1 MGTKSSAVV
10 AAGLLALTGSTG
22 ILADE
27 VLSPQVQAQ
36 APRIDPKPLSANVQR
51 GLAYLAERQLPGGGW
66 GQGDESANIRS
77 GEGNG
82 ANVADTCMAALA
94 LLRAG
99 SIPTAGA
106 HAQNLCRAVSYVCSE
121 VEAADRDSLF
131 VTSVRGTRVQGKIG
145 NAIDTFLA
153 ANLLAEVRNRMADDA
168 ANARVTAALD
178 KVLDKIERNQRAD
191 GTWEGEGWAPVLSQ
205 GMAARAVNRAA
216 QSGAEVP
223 ASVRART
230 EANARGAFDEASG
243 RFAGGPGDA
252 GVGLYG
258 SSASLGAMQESEN
271 TNRKREDDL
280 RARLAEAPSAE
291 QAEIQGELGRIEG
304 NRRELRQARASMVE
318 QLKDERFV
326 QGFGSNGGEEFLS
339 YVQIGESLLAA
350 GGEEWRA
357 WDASMTANLERVQNE
372 DGSWTGHHCIT
383 GRTFCTSTAL
393 LVLMVDRTTE
403 PLSDAVRR
411 R

>member
-1 MGTKSSAVV
+1 MKARAYAIVG
-10 AAGLLALTGSTG
+10 AGLMTLPLSSG

-27 VLSPQVQAQ
+27 VLSPPVQAES
-36 APRIDPKPLSANVQR
+36 PRIEPKPLSANVQR
-51 GLAYLAERQLPGGGW
+51 GLACLADRQLPCGGW
-66 GQGDESANIRS
+66 GQGDEAANVRD

-99 SIPTAGA
+99 STPCEGA
-106 HAQNLCRAVSYVCSE
+106 HAQNLARAVSYVCSE
-121 VEAADRDSLF
+121 IEAADRDSLF
-131 VTSVRGTRVQGKIG
+131 VTSVLGTRVQRKIG

-153 ANLLAEVRNRMADDA
+153 ANLLADVRSRMADAA

-191 GTWEGEGWAPVLSQ
+191 GTWAAEGWAPVLSQ

-216 QSGAEVP
+216 QAGADVP
-223 ASVRART
+223 ETVRDRA
-230 EANARGAFDEASG
+230 EANARGGFDEGAG
-243 RFAGGPGDA
+243 RFAGGPGTA
-252 GVGLYG
+252 GVELYG
-258 SSASLGAMQESEN
+258 SSASLGAMQESDN
-271 TNRKREDDL
+271 TNRKREGDL
-280 RARLAEAPSAE
+280 RARMAEAPAAE
-291 QAEIQGELGRIEG
+291 VAEIQGQLGRIDA
-304 NRRELRQARASMVE
+304 NRRELQQARTSMVE
-318 QLKDERFV
+318 RLKDERFV

-339 YVQIGESLLAA
+339 YMQIGESLRAA
-350 GGEEWRA
+350 GGEDWRT